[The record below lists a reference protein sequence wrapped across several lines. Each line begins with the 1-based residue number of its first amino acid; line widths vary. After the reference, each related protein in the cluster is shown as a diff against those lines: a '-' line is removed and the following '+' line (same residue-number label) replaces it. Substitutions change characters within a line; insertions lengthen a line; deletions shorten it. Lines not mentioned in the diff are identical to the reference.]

1 MRPPRTCPHGRTKWR
16 CKDCGSGYCEHN
28 KQKGQ
33 CRACGTGYC
42 PHNSRKDR
50 CPECGTARCDHGKLR
65 SRCADCM
72 PLQKLQ
78 RLSTQC
84 TSCGVTQVCRL
95 RSVARGGNGLCSQ
108 CDTVKP
114 RINTERAL
122 AADLMGLGIPAPS
135 AVDNTMTGGPS
146 CQVGRRRPDIV
157 WVGTTHVVNLEIDE
171 DSHAARASSC
181 EVSKAQETRFGAEAG
196 AKPLIMIR
204 YNPDQYDG
212 VDEEYDDRAARLLY
226 LAEVLRFC
234 IGHVDA
240 SGLAAMQPNLVF
252 LFYHSRSK
260 KHIVAAQEAEFPTV
274 VLPAGA
280 ATDIATLPAGLRALR
295 ALLT

>member
-1 MRPPRTCPHGRTKWR
+1 MIPPRSCPHGRAKWR
-16 CKDCGSGYCEHN
+16 CKDCGSGYCQHK

-42 PHNSRKDR
+42 RHNSRKDR
-50 CPECGTARCDHGKLR
+50 CPKCGTARCEHGKLR
-65 SRCADCM
+65 NRCTDCL

-78 RLSTQC
+78 QLSTQC

-114 RINTERAL
+114 RTNTERAL
-122 AADLMGLGIPAPS
+122 TAELIRLGIPTPS

-146 CQVGRRRPDIV
+146 CRVGRRRPDIV

-181 EVSKAQETRFGAEAG
+181 EVSKAQETRFGAEDG
-196 AKPLIMIR
+196 AKPLILIR

-212 VDEEYDDRAARLLY
+212 GEQYDDRAARLRY
-226 LAEVLRFC
+226 LAEVVRFC

-240 SGLAAMQPNLVF
+240 TGLSEMRPNLVF

-260 KHIVAAQEAEFPTV
+260 KHIVAAQDAHFPTV
-274 VLPAGA
+274 VLPVGA
-280 ATDIATLPAGLRALR
+280 DTPGPVLPAGLLALR
-295 ALLT
+295 TLLT